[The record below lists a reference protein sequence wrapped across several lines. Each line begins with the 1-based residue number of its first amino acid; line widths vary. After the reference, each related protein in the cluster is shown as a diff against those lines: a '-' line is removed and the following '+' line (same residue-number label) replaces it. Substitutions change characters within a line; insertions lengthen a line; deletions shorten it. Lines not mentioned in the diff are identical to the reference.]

1 MTNTHNQISIFDLQ
15 APTQTH
21 DICPTCSGLGVI
33 SLISHN
39 SRTTDPE
46 TSRNAGQ
53 RQSRDARRFSSTSR
67 QARLLRA
74 LVSENMTA
82 QEAALKV
89 LEQGAPISAVD
100 ACRRRM
106 SDLKRVGFVLD
117 SGERRHN
124 KGSLDESV
132 VWKITPAGVSAL
144 RLIDQTGW
152 ST

>member
-1 MTNTHNQISIFDLQ
+1 
-15 APTQTH
+15 
-21 DICPTCSGLGVI
+21 
-33 SLISHN
+33 
-39 SRTTDPE
+39 
-46 TSRNAGQ
+46 
-53 RQSRDARRFSSTSR
+53 
-67 QARLLRA
+67 
-74 LVSENMTA
+74 MTA

-106 SDLKRVGFVLD
+106 SDLKQVGFVLD

-132 VWKITPAGVSAL
+132 VWQITAAGVSAL